1 MRDTKEFYE
10 RYWQWRQAEGHLNSA
25 VPERLRVALRLLE
38 GKRGPVRRVL
48 DLGCG
53 EGTLGRL
60 VRAQAGAAPELVGVD
75 ISNGVLALAAP
86 HYNRV
91 VQANVELERLR
102 DRLGDQT
109 FDAIFALE
117 VLEHLFAPKPALE
130 QLRELLAPGG
140 QLLVSFPN
148 FAWWRYR
155 LALLAGHF
163 PEDYHLF
170 ETVEHLQ
177 HFTLHSFTQLLH
189 ASGYRVAATDGHFL
203 QPLGVR
209 QLPLGLRALLN
220 RRFPNLF
227 GYQIVMRC
235 EAL

>member
-10 RYWQWRQAEGHLNSA
+10 HYWQWRRAEGHLNNA
-25 VPERLRVALRLLE
+25 IPERLRVALRLWP
-38 GKRGPVRRVL
+38 GQAGRVL
-48 DLGCG
+48 DIGCG

-60 VRAQAGAAPELVGVD
+60 LRERGNAPELVGVD
-75 ISNGVLALAAP
+75 ISNEVLALAGP
-86 HYNRV
+86 HYDRV
-91 VQANVELERLR
+91 VQANIEHERLR
-102 DRLGDQT
+102 DRLGAER

-130 QLRELLAPGG
+130 QLRELLAPRG

-155 LALLAGHF
+155 LSLLAGRF

-177 HFTLHSFTQLLH
+177 HFTLHSFTRLLH
-189 ASGYRVAATDGHFL
+189 ASGYRVVATDGHFL
-203 QPLGVR
+203 QPIGVR
-209 QLPLGLRALLN
+209 QLPQGLRDTLN

-235 EAL
+235 EAR